1 MCYSFVEQDLAVTY
15 NQHLDSKANQVT
27 YFTKQHTLS
36 CTSHHTHSSYILQHI
51 SCTTYNLSSYIYTLS
66 QPPSHFVSHTLDHPL
81 LSLPSLPP
89 PYVSHTLI
97 LLQDKLNA
105 ENGGASSAQQ
115 EMESQV
121 SMMED
126 VLLLGGKKTKTDDDD
141 EDDDDDGSDK
151 DVVVV
156 MGGGKGGDVD
166 RGNGL
171 DDTEDDEE
179 NDENDDQEGMD
190 EEKEG
195 GSEDR
200 PSKRSGLKI
209 PLDWWRYKSEKQAEE
224 DEDDEMLGRA
234 LLQGDLIKMGS
245 KVVAFLGLLAHAVN
259 CGDKVLCFS
268 QSLPTLEFLEM
279 VLGSQGWGNALQL
292 KSEEKGLLFSKWTS
306 GHQFLKI
313 TGQTNGDERQ
323 RLIHQ
328 FNDKVGNESSLQLI
342 YPIHT
347 LSIHPINAISTPYQY
362 TLSTHPINPPY
373 QPTCLP
379 HPRNPSS

>member
-1 MCYSFVEQDLAVTY
+1 M
-15 NQHLDSKANQVT
+15 
-27 YFTKQHTLS
+27 
-36 CTSHHTHSSYILQHI
+36 
-51 SCTTYNLSSYIYTLS
+51 
-66 QPPSHFVSHTLDHPL
+66 
-81 LSLPSLPP
+81 
-89 PYVSHTLI
+89 
-97 LLQDKLNA
+97 
-105 ENGGASSAQQ
+105 
-115 EMESQV
+115 

-259 CGDKVLCFS
+259 CSDKVLCFS

-328 FNDKVGNESSLQLI
+328 FNDKVCNESSLQLI
-342 YPIHT
+342 HPIHI
-347 LSIHPINAISTPYQY
+347 LSTHPINAISTPYQY
-362 TLSTHPINPPY
+362 TLSTHPTNPPVY
-373 QPTCLP
+373 HTLVTRPLNPPSINKHIFTSVFRCGVAVSNYVCCPQKPPTWVSIYAPPIVSSSSIARGILP
-379 HPRNPSS
+379 MICRRSIGSIAMDRHALHTPS